1 MEFEKLSPSSWPSGA
16 KREQKRSAK
25 RGLNCLLLL
34 PHLSQGF
41 LTHSLFS
48 FKRLLLWPHPQGPH
62 HLPCLLVQAL
72 PEVQR
77 ECDPCQGGG
86 RGGGGGGEEA
96 DVEEDRGEGGIEESK
111 P

>member
-1 MEFEKLSPSSWPSGA
+1 MLYLSPSSWPNGA
-16 KREQKRSAK
+16 RRGQKLLARQ
-25 RGLNCLLLL
+25 GLICLLLL
-34 PHLSQGF
+34 RHPFQGF
-41 LTHSLFS
+41 CFYLKISLSKILF
-48 FKRLLLWPHPQGPH
+48 LCPQGPH
-62 HLPCLLVQAL
+62 HLPRLLVQAL